1 MMIDNVRVVVENGP
15 LCAEEAKFYIDRIKK
30 SSKFPLKKVIFTR
43 SSAYLD
49 LRYSFEGIP
58 FERVR
63 RVHLVE
69 IPEDKA
75 VND

>member
-1 MMIDNVRVVVENGP
+1 MNIDDVRVVVKNGP
-15 LCAEEAKFYIDRIKK
+15 LSAEEAKFYIDRIKK

-63 RVHLVE
+63 RVHLVDF
-69 IPEDKA
+69 PEDRA